1 MERSG
6 TVSEKAPA
14 VARTG
19 PGQRSVTIRTALLV
33 GTLMLG
39 VLLAGCTDG
48 DGAVSATDRSESPS
62 ATIEEAERLYDEISQ
77 GIKGTQAQTDAVS
90 YLEGHVAF
98 QGLIIE
104 CMADQGF
111 TYIAE
116 PGFRVPSPISRF
128 AGHILDPVD
137 AESLEADALG
147 LDAALAGLAEQA
159 RAGNPIDRRAT
170 GEAPAR
176 PEHEVEGWQAAVGG
190 CVPTSE
196 ELDAWVDHPPYD
208 EDLGFEALVYGVLEG
223 EPVAR
228 AAAGYA
234 DCVDGAGWDAHD
246 HYALVRQVLRPF
258 ETLMIEALEDVSP
271 EERAA
276 EVDRVVASAEWS
288 ELDQQRADAAAA
300 DADCRR
306 EAHTLAF
313 TALRQPLEDFQEEHR
328 AGIEERRAA
337 WADVE
342 ERAAQAVDPA
352 G

>member
-19 PGQRSVTIRTALLV
+19 PGQPSVTIRAALLV
-33 GTLMLG
+33 STLMLG

-48 DGAVSATDRSESPS
+48 DGAVSATDGSESPS
-62 ATIEEAERLYDEISQ
+62 PTIEEAERLYDEISQ
-77 GIKGTQAQTDAVS
+77 GIKGTQAQTDAVAV
-90 YLEGHVAF
+90 LEHVGF

-104 CMADQGF
+104 CMAEKGF

-116 PGFRVPSPISRF
+116 PDFKVPSPTIRF
-128 AGHILDPVD
+128 AGHVLDPVD
-137 AESLEADALG
+137 AESVEGDALG
-147 LDAALAGLAEQA
+147 LNAALEGLAEQA
-159 RAGNPIDRRAT
+159 RAGNPIDRRVT

-176 PEHEVEGWQAAVGG
+176 PEHEVDGWDAAVRG
-190 CVPTSE
+190 CVPSQE
-196 ELDAWVDHPPYD
+196 EVDEQVAHPPYD
-208 EDLGFEALVYGVLEG
+208 EDFGLDALVYGVLEE
-223 EPVAR
+223 EPVSS
-228 AAAGYA
+228 AAAGYE
-234 DCVDGAGWDAHD
+234 DCIDAAGWPAHD
-246 HYALVRQVLRPF
+246 HYALVRQVLAPF
-258 ETLMIEALEDVSP
+258 EALMIEALEDVTP

-276 EVDRVVASAEWS
+276 AVDRVVDSAEWR
-288 ELDQQRADAAAA
+288 ELDEQRADAAAA

-313 TALRQPLEDFQEEHR
+313 TALLPLLEDFQEEHR
-328 AGIEERRAA
+328 DGIEQRRAA